1 MFYLNKLTNNIK
13 TLVGTWCLAEVAY
26 FFYVRFWVYPALTP
40 LRKPQPFWFST
51 PLKIITELYETF
63 DSSIYYFEK
72 FLERVF
78 LRSTN
83 IADIYSKNYDSFL
96 AWYLFM
102 RHLDDVNLE
111 QLKNIQELRNS
122 AFKKFLPEG
131 KKGYNENAKHCSLG
145 LNKHIEYTHK
155 PLILKCVLSGLELHY
170 EFCYLLKK
178 GFKKQEQY
186 GISYWYFKHP
196 QATTQPPILFF
207 HGICTGWNAYSTIIE
222 AFIKNNRTLILIN
235 YECIVLN
242 SMCFQVPK
250 YKQMTDVVV
259 AILEKHF
266 IDKISLV
273 GHSWG
278 TFIAGWIIKT
288 IPSKI
293 CHLTLID
300 PISTFVP
307 YPETIFE
314 VCYKPPSS
322 LDDYLLYYFL
332 RTDLT
337 VGHTLARHFA
347 WYNMV
352 LSYTQIPHDMGVVI
366 SISENDILLNSAAA
380 VKITDKHIANLP
392 TNAKPFV
399 KLFWPK
405 FGHGEAK
412 NNPQSVKVLV
422 ETIARNEI

>member
-1 MFYLNKLTNNIK
+1 MFHTGKLTSLKIL
-13 TLVGTWCLAEVAY
+13 TGTWCLAEIGY
-26 FFYVRFWVYPALTP
+26 YLYVRFLIYPTLIP
-40 LRKPQPFWFST
+40 LRAPQPFWFST
-51 PLKIITELYETF
+51 PLKIMTELYETF
-63 DSSIYYFEK
+63 ENSIYYFEK
-72 FLERVF
+72 FLAGAF
-78 LRSTN
+78 LHSTN
-83 IADIYSKNYDSFL
+83 ITDIYTKNYDSFL

-102 RHLDDVNLE
+102 RHLEDVNLE
-111 QLKNIQELRNS
+111 QLKSIQELRNS
-122 AFKKFLPEG
+122 AFKKFLPKG
-131 KKGYNENAKHCSLG
+131 KYGYNKDAKHCSLG
-145 LNKHIEYTHK
+145 LDRRIEYTHK
-155 PLILKCVLSGLELHY
+155 PLVLKCVLSGLQLHY
-170 EFCYLLKK
+170 EFCYLLKN
-178 GFKKQEQY
+178 GFRKFEHY
-186 GISYWYFKHP
+186 GISYWYLKHP
-196 QATTQPPILFF
+196 QATQPPILFF

-222 AFIKNNRTLILIN
+222 EFIKNNRSLILIN

-250 YKQMTDVVV
+250 YTQMTDVVV
-259 AILEKHF
+259 AILEKHL
-266 IDKISLV
+266 IDQISLV

-293 CHLTLID
+293 CHLTLVD

-307 YPETIFE
+307 YPETSYE
-314 VCYKPPSS
+314 VCYKPPTS

-352 LSYTQIPHDMGVVI
+352 LSYTQIPHDIGVVI
-366 SISENDILLNSAAA
+366 SISENDTLLDSAAA

-392 TNAKPFV
+392 TTAKAYV

-422 ETIARNEI
+422 ETITKNEM